1 MEGSRHERAALV
13 IISYFIGALTVF
25 IWAASQQL
33 NAPAV
38 SMQSAAVVRA
48 VLPTDTNSADESIAD
63 TTEHA
68 VLAKPFVQYV
78 DGVLEV
84 NHQNGVRVLSFSGD
98 IGDDADPSFAD
109 QGRHV
114 GELPYVVSP
123 ADDFVF
129 FCEVKS
135 LSNDTCKPFIY
146 DTLADTIYPVR
157 KDGERVEIFIAA
169 AKEATWTATGFTLGG
184 VTAKTAVKPWQL

>member
-33 NAPAV
+33 EKP
-38 SMQSAAVVRA
+38 SLGQQSAAVASA
-48 VLPTDTNSADESIAD
+48 VLTTPGVSETSAAPVDTASAESPR
-63 TTEHA
+63 
-68 VLAKPFVQYV
+68 PFVQYV

-84 NHQNGVRVLSFSGD
+84 NHQNDIRVLSFSGD
-98 IGDDADPSFAD
+98 IGDGADPSFAD

-123 ADDFVF
+123 AEDFVF

-135 LSNDTCKPFIY
+135 LEDDTCKPFIY

-157 KDGERVEIFIAA
+157 KDGERVEIFTAA
-169 AKEATWTATGFTLGG
+169 AKEASWTATGFTLGG
-184 VTAKTAVKPWQL
+184 VTAKTTLKPWQL

>member
-33 NAPAV
+33 EKP
-38 SMQSAAVVRA
+38 SLGQQSAAVATA
-48 VLPTDTNSADESIAD
+48 VLNEESAAVPEETITVEPT
-63 TTEHA
+63 
-68 VLAKPFVQYV
+68 KPFVQYV

-84 NHQNGVRVLSFSGD
+84 NHQNGIRVLSFSGD
-98 IGDDADPSFAD
+98 IGDGADPSFAD

-123 ADDFVF
+123 AEDFVF

-135 LSNDTCKPFIY
+135 LEDDTCKPFIY

-157 KDGERVEIFIAA
+157 KDGERVEIFTAA
-169 AKEATWTATGFTLGG
+169 AKEASWTATGFTLGG
-184 VTAKTAVKPWQL
+184 VTAKTTLKPWQL